1 MEREYGLLPSS
12 PLVVIAWA
20 SLAPIEYP
28 IPPRMEEFRHALP
41 ALPRLWASWAG
52 VSSMGQLN
60 WMGRSDC
67 CTFLVLI
74 KIVQNRAPG
83 NCLASLLDLAVI
95 GVEEVAARLINVV
108 WTEMVEVRVRF

>member
-1 MEREYGLLPSS
+1 
-12 PLVVIAWA
+12 
-20 SLAPIEYP
+20 
-28 IPPRMEEFRHALP
+28 MEEFRHALP